1 MKELFKIQS
10 KQLEFIGDEVEQR
23 SEITV
28 DVLLFQK
35 FSDI

>member
-1 MKELFKIQS
+1 MKELFKKQN
-10 KQLEFIGDEVEQR
+10 KQLEFRGDEVEQR

-28 DVLLFQK
+28 DVLLQK